1 MVGARFYH
9 KILKKYRIIV
19 KIEVRIEI
27 DMTLRPKKH
36 LTISIFLLILLVSNL
51 VFISQLHFLLLE
63 AQTYDEK
70 IELTA
75 DFAPVKS
82 SDYLLGI
89 TYTWLEDI
97 KVVGSAVVSDSIGNS
112 YITGIINTNLLTTTD
127 IFIGKTNSSG
137 GIVWLKKWDYQEK
150 DIANDIVIDESRNQL
165 FVIGETLVNTTFG
178 FSDVLVVC
186 FDSVTGEEIWNATY
200 GELALSEEG
209 NSAIYYSS
217 KIYIT
222 GTQTTYFHLYSS
234 PNIFSACIDSQ
245 NSSLLWMQN
254 YTNSSYD
261 ISPSIIFNE
270 NLGELFLV
278 FNRYLKISNY
288 QHYRF
293 HLSKLL
299 LNGSLIWELVYG
311 IDDSTKINDGDF
323 SKSTDM
329 IKLTGYCN
337 EDENPEH
344 KDAILL
350 TLDTSGN
357 LIQEIKF
364 GSENLDEIALTVS
377 TANNS
382 LFIGGYGDSE
392 VKRNQACFLSK
403 ISLDGD
409 VFWFEKINKYAISS
423 INGLSIDSQNRLIV
437 VGSCKFDYDYLFER
451 LLLAITKDSDSD
463 GLSDYFEESIGTD
476 PENPDSDGDGY
487 TDGEEYLSYTDPLKS
502 SSNPKNRRRLRNL
515 AIALFTLLLVFFSVI
530 QFITNTFSQKT
541 QPGDKILITKF
552 FGQIRTKLRNRKA
565 QNNR

>member
-1 MVGARFYH
+1 
-9 KILKKYRIIV
+9 
-19 KIEVRIEI
+19 
-27 DMTLRPKKH
+27 MTLKPKKQ
-36 LTISIFLLILLVSNL
+36 LTISIFLFILLLSNFI
-51 VFISQLHFLLLE
+51 FISQLDFLLLK
-63 AQTYDEK
+63 AQTYNEP
-70 IELTA
+70 IEPTVN
-75 DFAPVKS
+75 FAPVKS
-82 SDYLLGI
+82 SDYLLGV

-97 KVVGSAVVSDSIGNS
+97 KVVGSAVVSDSLGNS
-112 YITGIINTNLLTTTD
+112 YITGTINTDILTTTD

-137 GIVWLKKWDYQEK
+137 EIVWLKKWDFQEK
-150 DIANDIVIDESRNQL
+150 DIANDIVLDEPRNQL
-165 FVIGETLVNTTFG
+165 FVIGETLVNTSFG
-178 FSDVLVVC
+178 YSDVLVVC
-186 FDSVTGEEIWNATY
+186 FDSITGEEIWNATY
-200 GELALSEEG
+200 GELAHSEEG

-234 PNIFSACIDSQ
+234 PNIFSACIDSL

-254 YTNSSYD
+254 NTSSSYD
-261 ISPSIIFNE
+261 ISPSIVLSE

-278 FNRYLKISNY
+278 FNRYKKLSDY

-299 LNGSLIWELVYG
+299 LNGSLVWESVYG
-311 IDDSTKINDGDF
+311 IDDSIKINDADF
-323 SKSTDM
+323 SESTDM

-337 EDENPEH
+337 EDENPES

-350 TLDTSGN
+350 SLDTSGN
-357 LIQEIKF
+357 LLQEIKL
-364 GSENLDEIALTVS
+364 GSEGFDEVALTVS

-403 ISLDGD
+403 ISLAGD

-423 INGLSIDSQNRLIV
+423 INGLSVDSQDRLIV

-463 GLSDYFEESIGTD
+463 GLSDHFESEIGTD

-502 SSNPKNRRRLRNL
+502 RSNPKNRRILRNF
-515 AIALFTLLLVFFSVI
+515 AISLFTLLLVFFSII
-530 QFITNTFSQKT
+530 QFSINTFSQKT
-541 QPGDKILITKF
+541 QPGDTTPIANLFEK
-552 FGQIRTKLRNRKA
+552 IRTKLKIRKVR
-565 QNNR
+565 NNR

>member
-1 MVGARFYH
+1 
-9 KILKKYRIIV
+9 
-19 KIEVRIEI
+19 
-27 DMTLRPKKH
+27 MTLKPKKQ
-36 LTISIFLLILLVSNL
+36 LTISIFLFILLLSNF
-51 VFISQLHFLLLE
+51 VFISQLDFLLLK
-63 AQTYDEK
+63 AQTYNEP
-70 IELTA
+70 IEPTVN
-75 DFAPVKS
+75 FAPVKS
-82 SDYLLGI
+82 SDYLLGV

-97 KVVGSAVVSDSIGNS
+97 KVVGSTVVSDSLGNS
-112 YITGIINTNLLTTTD
+112 YITGTINTDFLTTTD

-137 GIVWLKKWDYQEK
+137 EIVWLKKWDFQEK
-150 DIANDIVIDESRNQL
+150 DIANDIVLDEPRNQL
-165 FVIGETLVNTTFG
+165 FVIGETLVNTSFG
-178 FSDVLVVC
+178 YSDVLVVC
-186 FDSVTGEEIWNATY
+186 FDSITGEEIWNATY

-234 PNIFSACIDSQ
+234 PNIFSACIDSL

-254 YTNSSYD
+254 NTSSSYD
-261 ISPSIIFNE
+261 ISPSIVLSE
-270 NLGELFLV
+270 NLRELFLV
-278 FNRYLKISNY
+278 FNRYQKLSDY

-299 LNGSLIWELVYG
+299 LNGSLVWESVYG
-311 IDDSTKINDGDF
+311 IDDSIKINDADF
-323 SKSTDM
+323 SESTDM

-337 EDENPEH
+337 EDENPES

-350 TLDTSGN
+350 SLDTSGN
-357 LIQEIKF
+357 LLQEIKLGREGF
-364 GSENLDEIALTVS
+364 DEVALTVS

-403 ISLDGD
+403 ISLAGD

-423 INGLSIDSQNRLIV
+423 INGLSVDSQDRLIV

-463 GLSDYFEESIGTD
+463 GLSDHFESEIGTD

-502 SSNPKNRRRLRNL
+502 RSNPKNRRILRNF
-515 AIALFTLLLVFFSVI
+515 AISLFTLLLVFFSII
-530 QFITNTFSQKT
+530 QFSINTFSQKT
-541 QPGDKILITKF
+541 QPGDTTPIANLFEK
-552 FGQIRTKLRNRKA
+552 IRTKLKIRKVR
-565 QNNR
+565 NNR

>member
-1 MVGARFYH
+1 
-9 KILKKYRIIV
+9 
-19 KIEVRIEI
+19 
-27 DMTLRPKKH
+27 MTLKPKKQ
-36 LTISIFLLILLVSNL
+36 LTISIFLFILLLSNFI
-51 VFISQLHFLLLE
+51 FISQLDFLLLK
-63 AQTYDEK
+63 AQTYNEP
-70 IELTA
+70 IEPTVN
-75 DFAPVKS
+75 FAPVKS
-82 SDYLLGI
+82 SDYLLGV

-97 KVVGSAVVSDSIGNS
+97 KVVGSAVVSDSLGNS
-112 YITGIINTNLLTTTD
+112 YITGTINTDILTTTD

-137 GIVWLKKWDYQEK
+137 EIVWLKKWDFQEK
-150 DIANDIVIDESRNQL
+150 DIANDIVLDEPRNQL
-165 FVIGETLVNTTFG
+165 FVIGETLVNTSFG
-178 FSDVLVVC
+178 YSDVLVVC
-186 FDSVTGEEIWNATY
+186 FDSITGEEIWNATY
-200 GELALSEEG
+200 GELAHSEEG

-234 PNIFSACIDSQ
+234 PNIFSACIDSL

-254 YTNSSYD
+254 NTSSSYD
-261 ISPSIIFNE
+261 ISPSIVLSE

-278 FNRYLKISNY
+278 FNRYQKLSDY

-299 LNGSLIWELVYG
+299 LNGSLVWESVYG
-311 IDDSTKINDGDF
+311 IDDSIKINDADF
-323 SKSTDM
+323 SESTDM

-337 EDENPEH
+337 EDENPES

-350 TLDTSGN
+350 SLDTSGN
-357 LIQEIKF
+357 LLQEIKLGREGF
-364 GSENLDEIALTVS
+364 DEVALTVS

-403 ISLDGD
+403 ISLAGD

-423 INGLSIDSQNRLIV
+423 INGLSVDSQDRLIV

-463 GLSDYFEESIGTD
+463 GLSDHFESEIGTD

-502 SSNPKNRRRLRNL
+502 RSNPKNRRILRNF
-515 AIALFTLLLVFFSVI
+515 AISLFTLLLVFFSII
-530 QFITNTFSQKT
+530 QFSINTFSQKT
-541 QPGDKILITKF
+541 QPGDTTPIANLFEK
-552 FGQIRTKLRNRKA
+552 IRTKLKIRKVR
-565 QNNR
+565 NNR

>member
-1 MVGARFYH
+1 
-9 KILKKYRIIV
+9 
-19 KIEVRIEI
+19 
-27 DMTLRPKKH
+27 MTLKPKKQ
-36 LTISIFLLILLVSNL
+36 LTISIFLFILLLSNFI
-51 VFISQLHFLLLE
+51 FISQLDFLLLK
-63 AQTYDEK
+63 AQTYNEP
-70 IELTA
+70 IEPTVN
-75 DFAPVKS
+75 FAPVKS
-82 SDYLLGI
+82 SDYLLGV

-97 KVVGSAVVSDSIGNS
+97 KVVGSAVVSDSLGNS
-112 YITGIINTNLLTTTD
+112 YITGTINTDIFTTTD

-137 GIVWLKKWDYQEK
+137 EIVWLKKWDFQEK
-150 DIANDIVIDESRNQL
+150 DIANDIVLDEPRNQL
-165 FVIGETLVNTTFG
+165 FVIGETLVNTSFG
-178 FSDVLVVC
+178 YSDVLVVC
-186 FDSVTGEEIWNATY
+186 FDSITGEEIWNATY

-234 PNIFSACIDSQ
+234 PNIFSACIDSL

-254 YTNSSYD
+254 NTSSSYD
-261 ISPSIIFNE
+261 ISPSIVLSE

-278 FNRYLKISNY
+278 FNRYQKLSDY

-299 LNGSLIWELVYG
+299 LNGSLVWESVYG
-311 IDDSTKINDGDF
+311 IDDSIKINDADF
-323 SKSTDM
+323 SESTDM

-337 EDENPEH
+337 EDENPES

-350 TLDTSGN
+350 SLDISGN
-357 LIQEIKF
+357 LLQEIKL
-364 GSENLDEIALTVS
+364 GSEGFDEVALTVF

-403 ISLDGD
+403 ISLAGD

-423 INGLSIDSQNRLIV
+423 INGLSVDSQDRLIV

-463 GLSDYFEESIGTD
+463 GLSDHFESEIGTD

-502 SSNPKNRRRLRNL
+502 RSNPKNRRILRNF
-515 AIALFTLLLVFFSVI
+515 AISLFTLLLVFFSII
-530 QFITNTFSQKT
+530 QFSINTFSQKT
-541 QPGDKILITKF
+541 QPGDTTPIANLFEK
-552 FGQIRTKLRNRKA
+552 IRTKLKIRKVR
-565 QNNR
+565 NNR

>member
-1 MVGARFYH
+1 
-9 KILKKYRIIV
+9 
-19 KIEVRIEI
+19 
-27 DMTLRPKKH
+27 MTLRPKKY
-36 LTISIFLLILLVSNL
+36 LTFSIFLLILLLANF
-51 VFISQLHFLLLE
+51 VFISQYHVLQLK
-63 AQTYDEK
+63 AQTYNEE
-70 IELTA
+70 IELNA
-75 DFAPVKS
+75 DFAPFKS

-112 YITGIINTNLLTTTD
+112 YITGTINTDILTTTD

-137 GIVWLKKWDYQEK
+137 GIVWLKKWDFQEK
-150 DIANDIVIDESRNQL
+150 DIANDIVIDETRNQL

-186 FDSVTGEEIWNATY
+186 FDSITGEEIWNATY
-200 GELALSEEG
+200 GELSLSEEG

-222 GTQTTYFHLYSS
+222 GTQTTHFHLYST
-234 PNIFSACIDSQ
+234 PNIFSACIDSL
-245 NSSLLWMQN
+245 NSSLLWIQN

-261 ISPSIIFNE
+261 FSPSIIFNE
-270 NLGELFLV
+270 NLGELYLV
-278 FNRYLKISNY
+278 FNRYLKISDY

-299 LNGSLIWELVYG
+299 LNGSLIWEFVYG
-311 IDDSTKINDGDF
+311 IDNSIKINDADF

-337 EDENPEH
+337 EDVNPES

-350 TLDTSGN
+350 SLDTSGII
-357 LIQEIKF
+357 LQEIKF
-364 GSENLDEIALTVS
+364 GSESFDEIALTVS
-377 TANNS
+377 TINNT

-392 VKRNQACFLSK
+392 LKRNQACFLSK

-423 INGLSIDSQNRLIV
+423 INGLSIDSQDKLIV
-437 VGSCKFDYDYLFER
+437 VGTCKYDYDYLFER

-463 GLSDYFEESIGTD
+463 GLSDSFESSIGTD
-476 PENPDSDGDGY
+476 PDNPDTDGDGF

-502 SSNPKNRRRLRNL
+502 RSNPKNRLRLRNF
-515 AIALFTLLLVFFSVI
+515 AIALFTLLVVVFSVI
-530 QFITNTFSQKT
+530 QFSIKTFSQKT
-541 QPGDKILITKF
+541 HASDTTPIV
-552 FGQIRTKLRNRKA
+552 KLFEKVRQKRKNRKA
-565 QNNR
+565 RYNR

>member
-1 MVGARFYH
+1 
-9 KILKKYRIIV
+9 
-19 KIEVRIEI
+19 
-27 DMTLRPKKH
+27 MTLRHKKH
-36 LTISIFLLILLVSNL
+36 PTISIFLLILLLSNF
-51 VFISQLHFLLLE
+51 VFISQPDFPLLK
-63 AQTYDEK
+63 AQTRNEQ

-82 SDYLLGI
+82 SDYLLGV
-89 TYTWLEDI
+89 TYTWLEDF
-97 KVVGSAVVSDSIGNS
+97 KVIGSAVISDSIGNS
-112 YITGIINTNLLTTTD
+112 YITGTINTDLLTTTD

-137 GIVWLKKWDYQEK
+137 GIVWLKKWDFQEK
-150 DIANDIVIDESRNQL
+150 DIANDIVIDENRNQL

-178 FSDVLVVC
+178 YSDMLVVC
-186 FDSVTGEEIWNATY
+186 FDSITGEEIWNATY

-234 PNIFSACIDSQ
+234 PNIFSVCIDSL

-288 QHYRF
+288 QQYRF

-299 LNGSLIWELVYG
+299 LNGSLIWEFVYG
-311 IDDSTKINDGDF
+311 IDDSIKINDIAF
-323 SKSTDM
+323 SKSTNM

-337 EDENPEH
+337 EDENPEY

-350 TLDTSGN
+350 SLDTSGN
-357 LIQEIKF
+357 LLQEIKF
-364 GSENLDEIALTVS
+364 GSESLNEFALTIS
-377 TANNS
+377 TVNSS

-403 ISLDGD
+403 ISLVGD
-409 VFWFEKINKYAISS
+409 VFWFEKINKFVISS
-423 INGLSIDSQNRLIV
+423 INGLSIDSQDRLII
-437 VGSCKFDYDYLFER
+437 VGSCKYDYDYLFER

-463 GLSDYFEESIGTD
+463 GLSDYFESSIGTD

-502 SSNPKNRRRLRNL
+502 SSNPKNRQRMRNF
-515 AIALFTLLLVFFSVI
+515 AISLFTLLLVFFSII
-530 QFITNTFSQKT
+530 QFSINTFSQKK
-541 QPGDKILITKF
+541 QPSDTTPIAKLFEKIK
-552 FGQIRTKLRNRKA
+552 TKLKKKKVRINR
-565 QNNR
+565 

>member
-1 MVGARFYH
+1 
-9 KILKKYRIIV
+9 
-19 KIEVRIEI
+19 
-27 DMTLRPKKH
+27 MTLKPKKQ
-36 LTISIFLLILLVSNL
+36 LTISIFLFILLLSNF
-51 VFISQLHFLLLE
+51 VFISQLDFLLLK
-63 AQTYDEK
+63 AQTYNEP
-70 IELTA
+70 IEPTVN
-75 DFAPVKS
+75 FAPVKS
-82 SDYLLGI
+82 SDYLLGV

-97 KVVGSAVVSDSIGNS
+97 KVVGSSVVSDSLGNS
-112 YITGIINTNLLTTTD
+112 YITGTINTDFLTTTD

-137 GIVWLKKWDYQEK
+137 EIVWLKKWDFQEK
-150 DIANDIVIDESRNQL
+150 DIANDIVLDEPRNQL
-165 FVIGETLVNTTFG
+165 FVIGETLVNTSFG
-178 FSDVLVVC
+178 YSDVLVVC
-186 FDSVTGEEIWNATY
+186 FDSITGEEIWNATY
-200 GELALSEEG
+200 GKLAQSEEG

-234 PNIFSACIDSQ
+234 PNIFSACIDSL

-254 YTNSSYD
+254 NTSSSYD
-261 ISPSIIFNE
+261 ISPSIVLSE

-278 FNRYLKISNY
+278 FNRYQKLSDY

-299 LNGSLIWELVYG
+299 LNGSLVWESVYG
-311 IDDSTKINDGDF
+311 IDDSIKINDADF
-323 SKSTDM
+323 SESTDM

-337 EDENPEH
+337 EDENPES

-350 TLDTSGN
+350 SLDTSGN
-357 LIQEIKF
+357 LLQEIKL
-364 GSENLDEIALTVS
+364 GSEGFDEVALTVS

-403 ISLDGD
+403 ISLTGD

-423 INGLSIDSQNRLIV
+423 INGLSVDSQDRLIV

-463 GLSDYFEESIGTD
+463 GLSDHFESEIGTD

-502 SSNPKNRRRLRNL
+502 RSNPKNRRILRNF
-515 AIALFTLLLVFFSVI
+515 AISLFALLLVFFSII
-530 QFITNTFSQKT
+530 QFSINTFSQKT
-541 QPGDKILITKF
+541 QPGDTTPIANLFEK
-552 FGQIRTKLRNRKA
+552 IRTKLKIRKVR
-565 QNNR
+565 NNR

>member
-1 MVGARFYH
+1 
-9 KILKKYRIIV
+9 
-19 KIEVRIEI
+19 
-27 DMTLRPKKH
+27 MTLKPKKQ
-36 LTISIFLLILLVSNL
+36 LTISIFLFILLLSNF
-51 VFISQLHFLLLE
+51 VFISQLDFLLLK
-63 AQTYDEK
+63 AQTYNEP
-70 IELTA
+70 IEPTVN
-75 DFAPVKS
+75 FAPVKS
-82 SDYLLGI
+82 SDYLLGV

-97 KVVGSAVVSDSIGNS
+97 KVVGSSVVSDSLGNS
-112 YITGIINTNLLTTTD
+112 YITGTINTDFLTTTD

-137 GIVWLKKWDYQEK
+137 EIVWLKKWDFQEK
-150 DIANDIVIDESRNQL
+150 DIANDIVLDEPRNQL
-165 FVIGETLVNTTFG
+165 FVIGETLVNTSFG
-178 FSDVLVVC
+178 YSDVLVVC
-186 FDSVTGEEIWNATY
+186 FDSITGEEIWNATY
-200 GELALSEEG
+200 GKLAQSEEG

-234 PNIFSACIDSQ
+234 PNIFSACIDSL

-254 YTNSSYD
+254 NTSSSYD
-261 ISPSIIFNE
+261 ISPSIVLSE

-278 FNRYLKISNY
+278 FNRYQKLSDY

-299 LNGSLIWELVYG
+299 LNGSLVWESVYG
-311 IDDSTKINDGDF
+311 IDDSIKINDADF
-323 SKSTDM
+323 SESTDM

-337 EDENPEH
+337 EDENPES

-350 TLDTSGN
+350 SLDTSGN
-357 LIQEIKF
+357 LLQEIKL
-364 GSENLDEIALTVS
+364 GSEGFDEVALTVS

-403 ISLDGD
+403 ISLTGD
-409 VFWFEKINKYAISS
+409 VFWFEKINKYAFSS
-423 INGLSIDSQNRLIV
+423 INGLSVDSQDRLIV

-463 GLSDYFEESIGTD
+463 GLSDHFESEIGTD

-502 SSNPKNRRRLRNL
+502 RSNPKNRRILRNF
-515 AIALFTLLLVFFSVI
+515 AISLFTLLLVFFSII
-530 QFITNTFSQKT
+530 QFSINTFSQKT
-541 QPGDKILITKF
+541 QPGDTTPIANLFEK
-552 FGQIRTKLRNRKA
+552 IRTKLKIRKVR
-565 QNNR
+565 NNR

>member
-1 MVGARFYH
+1 
-9 KILKKYRIIV
+9 
-19 KIEVRIEI
+19 
-27 DMTLRPKKH
+27 MTLKPKKQ
-36 LTISIFLLILLVSNL
+36 LTISIFLFILLLSNF
-51 VFISQLHFLLLE
+51 VFISQLDFLLLK
-63 AQTYDEK
+63 AQTYNEP
-70 IELTA
+70 IEPTVN
-75 DFAPVKS
+75 FAPVKS
-82 SDYLLGI
+82 SDYLLGV

-97 KVVGSAVVSDSIGNS
+97 KVVGSSVVSDSLGNS
-112 YITGIINTNLLTTTD
+112 YITGTINTDFLTTTD

-137 GIVWLKKWDYQEK
+137 EIVWLKKWDFQEK
-150 DIANDIVIDESRNQL
+150 DIANDIVLDEPRNQL
-165 FVIGETLVNTTFG
+165 FVIGETLVNTSFG
-178 FSDVLVVC
+178 YSDVLVVC
-186 FDSVTGEEIWNATY
+186 FDSITGEEIWNATY
-200 GELALSEEG
+200 GKLAQSEEG

-234 PNIFSACIDSQ
+234 PNIFSACIDSL

-254 YTNSSYD
+254 NTSSSYD
-261 ISPSIIFNE
+261 ISPSIVLSE

-278 FNRYLKISNY
+278 FNRYQKLSDY

-299 LNGSLIWELVYG
+299 LNGSLVWESVYG
-311 IDDSTKINDGDF
+311 IDDSIKINDADF
-323 SKSTDM
+323 SESTDM

-337 EDENPEH
+337 EDENPES

-350 TLDTSGN
+350 SLDTSGN
-357 LIQEIKF
+357 LLQEIKL
-364 GSENLDEIALTVS
+364 GSEGFDEVALTVS

-403 ISLDGD
+403 ISLTGD

-423 INGLSIDSQNRLIV
+423 INGLSVDSQDRLIV

-463 GLSDYFEESIGTD
+463 GLSDHFESEIGTD

-502 SSNPKNRRRLRNL
+502 RSNPKNRRILRNF
-515 AIALFTLLLVFFSVI
+515 AISLFTLLLVFFSII
-530 QFITNTFSQKT
+530 QFSINTFSQKT
-541 QPGDKILITKF
+541 QPGDTTPIANLFEK
-552 FGQIRTKLRNRKA
+552 IRTKLKIRKVR
-565 QNNR
+565 NNR

>member
-1 MVGARFYH
+1 
-9 KILKKYRIIV
+9 
-19 KIEVRIEI
+19 
-27 DMTLRPKKH
+27 MTLKPKKQ
-36 LTISIFLLILLVSNL
+36 LTISIFLFILLLSNFI
-51 VFISQLHFLLLE
+51 FISQLDFLLLK
-63 AQTYDEK
+63 AQTYNEP
-70 IELTA
+70 IEPTVN
-75 DFAPVKS
+75 FAPVKS
-82 SDYLLGI
+82 SDYLLGV

-97 KVVGSAVVSDSIGNS
+97 KVVGSAVVSDSLGNS
-112 YITGIINTNLLTTTD
+112 YITGTINTDILTTTD

-137 GIVWLKKWDYQEK
+137 EIVWLKKWDFQEK
-150 DIANDIVIDESRNQL
+150 DIANDIVLDEPRNQL
-165 FVIGETLVNTTFG
+165 FVIGETLVNTSFG
-178 FSDVLVVC
+178 YSDVLVVC
-186 FDSVTGEEIWNATY
+186 FDSITGEEIWNATY
-200 GELALSEEG
+200 GELAHSEEG

-234 PNIFSACIDSQ
+234 PNIFSACIDSL

-254 YTNSSYD
+254 NTSSSYD
-261 ISPSIIFNE
+261 ISPSIVLSE

-278 FNRYLKISNY
+278 FNRYQKLSDY

-299 LNGSLIWELVYG
+299 LNGSLVWESVYG
-311 IDDSTKINDGDF
+311 IDDSIKINDADF
-323 SKSTDM
+323 SESTDM

-337 EDENPEH
+337 EDENPES

-350 TLDTSGN
+350 SLDTSGN
-357 LIQEIKF
+357 LLQEIKL
-364 GSENLDEIALTVS
+364 GSEGFDEVALTVS

-403 ISLDGD
+403 ISLAGD

-423 INGLSIDSQNRLIV
+423 INGLSVDSQDRLIV

-463 GLSDYFEESIGTD
+463 GLSDHFESEIGTD

-502 SSNPKNRRRLRNL
+502 RSNPKNRRILRNF
-515 AIALFTLLLVFFSVI
+515 AISLFTLLLVFFSII
-530 QFITNTFSQKT
+530 QFSINTFSQKT
-541 QPGDKILITKF
+541 QPGDTTPIANLFEK
-552 FGQIRTKLRNRKA
+552 IRTKLKIRKVR
-565 QNNR
+565 NNR